1 MTNMGRVNPFFCSY
15 AVAALLL
22 QRKIVSAALRRESS
36 IQTRTETGVSMKL
49 FLVQHGEAKSEE
61 QDPDRSLTDRG
72 IRKTKKS
79 AGWLGR
85 QHFNIGEIVHSGKK
99 RAGQTAEIFAARL
112 APAKGIA
119 AVPGLNPNDDVLPMA
134 ELLADREESLMI
146 VGHLPYLNRLASL
159 LLTGDPASALI
170 SFANSGIVCLERE
183 ENRWSIGWIVVPD
196 LLPE

>member
-1 MTNMGRVNPFFCSY
+1 
-15 AVAALLL
+15 
-22 QRKIVSAALRRESS
+22 
-36 IQTRTETGVSMKL
+36 MKL

-85 QHFNIGEIVHSGKK
+85 QHFDIVEILHSGKK

-112 APAKGIA
+112 APALGVAIA
-119 AVPGLNPNDDVLPMA
+119 PGLNPNDDVLPMA
-134 ELLADREESLMI
+134 GLLADRTEMLMI
-146 VGHLPYLNRLASL
+146 VGHLPYLNRLAGH
-159 LLTGDPASALI
+159 LLTGDQAHALI

-183 ENRWSIGWIVVPD
+183 ESRWSIAWIVVPD